1 MTNNNTIPIPAPWY
15 WYSTTGIMYWH
26 EMEPNP
32 KFQIFILNFGYI
44 AARFCVY
51 KGNLKKYKGKYAFEG
66 NSLPFPTERSN

>member
-1 MTNNNTIPIPAPWY
+1 
-15 WYSTTGIMYWH
+15 MYWH

-44 AARFCVY
+44 AARFYVY